1 MYALTIST
9 NPRNKEPKKQGPRKY
24 QETNTMKQNTTRG
37 KKSKHKTQKITKGG
51 EPGAPVLGKL
61 LF

>member
-9 NPRNKEPKKQGPRKY
+9 NQETRNQNQGPRKH